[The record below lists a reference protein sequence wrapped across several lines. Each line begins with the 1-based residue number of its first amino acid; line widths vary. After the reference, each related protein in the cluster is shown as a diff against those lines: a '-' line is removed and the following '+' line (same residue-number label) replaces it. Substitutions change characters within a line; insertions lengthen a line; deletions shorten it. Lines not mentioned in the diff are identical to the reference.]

1 MEIKSIKPFFL
12 LFSVFLFT
20 GCSAIEIFKENTE
33 ITPYKTYTSFV
44 LINKEVGI
52 KGFDD
57 EFLDAQVLQDLQEQM
72 EALGLKYERTN
83 PDLVIRYASNQDPRQ
98 REIYQNRNPMWGWRV
113 WDPWMFDPRMNNRF
127 NTVTTKNYE
136 LVQLIVDFIDP
147 KKDKILMR
155 LTAVSESNSPRE
167 KKKRLLKSVVQ
178 IVKTYQE
185 HLGVPF
191 PEKREQQK

>member
-1 MEIKSIKPFFL
+1 
-12 LFSVFLFT
+12 
-20 GCSAIEIFKENTE
+20 
-33 ITPYKTYTSFV
+33 
-44 LINKEVGI
+44 
-52 KGFDD
+52 
-57 EFLDAQVLQDLQEQM
+57 
-72 EALGLKYERTN
+72 
-83 PDLVIRYASNQDPRQ
+83 
-98 REIYQNRNPMWGWRV
+98 
-113 WDPWMFDPRMNNRF
+113 MNNRF